1 MQISGRPI
9 GDDAPVYVIA
19 EIGSN
24 HDGDKARALELIRA
38 CAQAGADAV
47 KFQLFKADS
56 LVNPS
61 LRPDFHGIIQHLE
74 FPRDWLRALKDYAD
88 AHGIHFL
95 ATPFDL
101 EAVALLDALEVP
113 ALKIA
118 SSDLTNWPLLRAAAQ
133 TSRPVI
139 ISAGL
144 AYLGEVE
151 EAVLALRSFGATEIA
166 VLHCVAEYPTRDED
180 VNLRYM
186 ALMEG
191 ALGVPVGF
199 SDHTRG
205 LGAPVAAA
213 ALGAC
218 IIEKHVTHSRLAQ
231 GPDHFFAL
239 EMPELSQLVVLVREA
254 EKARGKLLRTLTA
267 EELADRD
274 RARRG
279 VFARV
284 PIPAGAR
291 VTADMLVALRPA
303 RGIAAKDFDQVVGK
317 TARVRIEPYAPLAWS
332 DFI

>member
-9 GDDAPVYVIA
+9 GNDSPVYVIA

-24 HDGDKARALELIRA
+24 HDGDQARALELIRA

-47 KFQLFKADS
+47 KFQVFKADS
-56 LVNPS
+56 LVNPQ
-61 LRPDFHGIIQHLE
+61 LRPDFHEIIRHLE
-74 FPRDWLRALKDYAD
+74 IPRDWLRALKDHAD
-88 AHGIHFL
+88 AHGVHFI

-144 AYLGEVE
+144 AHLGEVE
-151 EAVLALRSFGATEIA
+151 ETVFALRGFGATEIA
-166 VLHCVAEYPTRDED
+166 VLHCIAEYPTRDED
-180 VNLRYM
+180 ANLRYM
-186 ALMEG
+186 ALME
-191 ALGVPVGF
+191 AVLGVPVGF
-199 SDHTRG
+199 SDHTLG

-218 IIEKHVTHSRLAQ
+218 IIEKHVTHSRSAP
-231 GPDHFFAL
+231 GPDHAFAL
-239 EMPELSQLVVLVREA
+239 EMPELSQLVILVREA
-254 EKARGKLLRTLTA
+254 ERARGKPLRALTA
-267 EELADRD
+267 EELADRN

-284 PIPAGAR
+284 PIPAGTR

-303 RGIAAKDFDQVVGK
+303 KGISAKDFDQVVGK
-317 TARVRIEPYAPLAWS
+317 TARIRIEPYAPLTWS